1 MNLKKFHG
9 ITGDLELSFM
19 LPHDDFT
26 INLFYE
32 EYGQQNWSINN
43 VKWSDDLLKNAKKQA
58 EREKRGLK
66 KLLKKQ
72 GNISLGEIEDIF
84 NLKLNFVKYDNMQK
98 KELLEL
104 MNEFSKE
111 DRDNFIIE
119 ALENYWN
126 YEDVLN
132 QYEKDI
138 KENLRG
144 VDVLVSFDKYKKKNN
159 SILMS
164 TITDSGTKIE
174 SEIVYPANNQNN
186 KSTIEVSGIT
196 GDTIFTIFLQGYCY
210 NSNDKTESNQSD
222 GIESKLTKLKSLFD
236 QDLITQDEYDAKR
249 KEILDAM

>member
-1 MNLKKFHG
+1 
-9 ITGDLELSFM
+9 
-19 LPHDDFT
+19 
-26 INLFYE
+26 
-32 EYGQQNWSINN
+32 
-43 VKWSDDLLKNAKKQA
+43 
-58 EREKRGLK
+58 
-66 KLLKKQ
+66 
-72 GNISLGEIEDIF
+72 
-84 NLKLNFVKYDNMQK
+84 MQK

-174 SEIVYPANNQNN
+174 SEIVYPTNNQNN

-236 QDLITQDEYDAKR
+236 KDLITQDEYDAKR
-249 KEILDAM
+249 KEILDEM